1 VNVAEDFEEL
11 LSDKMPDLAQ
21 QFTQSKRS
29 LLENAFTEFVN
40 ISFSFFV
47 FFQIFIT
54 QCTHME
60 SCVANPINTLIKLFV
75 LPSNLISKRHDKLL
89 DYDSAQS
96 AYEKVKDQQLKQ
108 VLNKK
113 HFFIFLFFYFII

>member
-40 ISFSFFV
+40 IFFSFFV
-47 FFQIFIT
+47 FFFKPLLHSVLIWNHVLQI
-54 QCTHME
+54 
-60 SCVANPINTLIKLFV
+60 L
-75 LPSNLISKRHDKLL
+75 
-89 DYDSAQS
+89 
-96 AYEKVKDQQLKQ
+96 
-108 VLNKK
+108 
-113 HFFIFLFFYFII
+113 

>member
-40 ISFSFFV
+40 IFFSFFV
-47 FFQIFIT
+47 FFLQTFIT
-54 QCTHME
+54 
-60 SCVANPINTLIKLFV
+60 
-75 LPSNLISKRHDKLL
+75 
-89 DYDSAQS
+89 
-96 AYEKVKDQQLKQ
+96 
-108 VLNKK
+108 
-113 HFFIFLFFYFII
+113 

>member
-40 ISFSFFV
+40 IFFSFFV
-47 FFQIFIT
+47 FI
-54 QCTHME
+54 
-60 SCVANPINTLIKLFV
+60 
-75 LPSNLISKRHDKLL
+75 SNLYYIVYSYGIMCCKSYK
-89 DYDSAQS
+89 YI
-96 AYEKVKDQQLKQ
+96 
-108 VLNKK
+108 N
-113 HFFIFLFFYFII
+113 